1 MNPSIVGYEGQALP
15 HWFLSAVLQELCGSG
30 SKRIWQ
36 AGPQFISFS
45 KGPHVCVCVCGGSF
59 IDASIPSQNLGPKSQ
74 PCQGTPSSQLF
85 AAARPL
91 LAHGRRSSEA
101 GPLVPQSLFVQCWV
115 GATRSPRHA
124 AWVHFLMHKV
134 HAAEQGG
141 MVSMVTA
148 IAPLGRS
155 EVPKHSIRVSRMKQ
169 SELK

>member
-1 MNPSIVGYEGQALP
+1 MGYEGQALP

-45 KGPHVCVCVCGGSF
+45 KGPHVCVCVCVWGGSF